1 MPVYQQYYVTHNMA
15 TSQMTFEL
23 LYGVNKL
30 NVLSVEDQI
39 AYENGD
45 LVVDPEQ
52 EFSTNNTV
60 TNTTLEDMV
69 YSNTTKGELLDFGM
83 EARDTVEKQVNSK
96 VDSRTA
102 R

>member
-1 MPVYQQYYVTHNMA
+1 
-15 TSQMTFEL
+15 MTFEL

-52 EFSTNNTV
+52 EFSMNNTV

-83 EARDTVEKQVNSK
+83 ETRDTVEEQVNSK
-96 VDSRTA
+96 VDSSTA

>member
-1 MPVYQQYYVTHNMA
+1 
-15 TSQMTFEL
+15 MTFEL

-39 AYENGD
+39 AFENGD

-52 EFSTNNTV
+52 EFSMNNTV

-83 EARDTVEKQVNSK
+83 ETRNTVEEQVNSK